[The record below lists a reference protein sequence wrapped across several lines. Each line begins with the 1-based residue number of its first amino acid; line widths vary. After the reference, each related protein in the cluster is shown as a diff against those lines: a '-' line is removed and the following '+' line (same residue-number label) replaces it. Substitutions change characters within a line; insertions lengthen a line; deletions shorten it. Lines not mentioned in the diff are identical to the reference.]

1 MFRDLKWH
9 AYEPFPESPNLPE
22 LVRHVKS
29 DPTGIFWGIVTMRV
43 SPPSTPRNE
52 DLTSLRDIGE
62 VSARWLRAVGIPTVS
77 ELRRVG
83 PAEAFGRVKFHF
95 GRAANRNLLYA
106 LAMGLEGRAYND
118 ASPAEKRRL
127 CAQAG
132 IPYHAR
138 RAR

>member
-1 MFRDLKWH
+1 
-9 AYEPFPESPNLPE
+9 
-22 LVRHVKS
+22 
-29 DPTGIFWGIVTMRV
+29 MRRSATS
-43 SPPSTPRNE
+43 SPPPSRSE

-62 VSARWLRAVGIPTVS
+62 VSARWLHAVGIHSVS

-83 PAEAFGRVKFHF
+83 PAEAFGRVQFRI

-106 LAMGLEGRAYND
+106 MAMGLEGRAYND
-118 ASPAEKRRL
+118 ATPAEKRRL

-132 IPYHAR
+132 IPYPAR

>member
-1 MFRDLKWH
+1 MDAGVDL
-9 AYEPFPESPNLPE
+9 
-22 LVRHVKS
+22 RHVQ
-29 DPTGIFWGIVTMRV
+29 PECTLFAMRQSAA
-43 SPPSTPRNE
+43 SPPPASGSE

-62 VSARWLRAVGIPTVS
+62 VSARWLRAVGIHTVS

-83 PAEAFGRVKFHF
+83 PAEAFGRVKFRV

-106 LAMGLEGRAYND
+106 LAMGLDGRAYND
-118 ASPAEKRRL
+118 ATPAEKRRL

>member
-1 MFRDLKWH
+1 MRRSATSLPP
-9 AYEPFPESPNLPE
+9 ASP
-22 LVRHVKS
+22 R
-29 DPTGIFWGIVTMRV
+29 
-43 SPPSTPRNE
+43 E
-52 DLTSLRDIGE
+52 DLTSLRDIGD
-62 VSARWLRAVGIPTVS
+62 VSARWLHAVDIHTVS

-83 PAEAFGRVKFHF
+83 PAEAFGRVKFRF
-95 GRAANRNLLYA
+95 GRAVNRNLLYA

-118 ASPAEKRRL
+118 ATSAEKRRL

>member
-1 MFRDLKWH
+1 MRR
-9 AYEPFPESPNLPE
+9 AI
-22 LVRHVKS
+22 VKAAGLM
-29 DPTGIFWGIVTMRV
+29 PTRRR
-43 SPPSTPRNE
+43 SLASRPRNE

-62 VSARWLRAVGIPTVS
+62 VSARWLHAVGIHTVS

-83 PAEAFGRVKFHF
+83 SAEAFGRVKFRF

-118 ASPAEKRRL
+118 ATAVEKRRL
-127 CAQAG
+127 CADAG
-132 IPYHAR
+132 IPYPAR

>member
-1 MFRDLKWH
+1 MPK
-9 AYEPFPESPNLPE
+9 
-22 LVRHVKS
+22 
-29 DPTGIFWGIVTMRV
+29 MRR
-43 SPPSTPRNE
+43 SATAPASSSE

-62 VSARWLRAVGIPTVS
+62 VSARWLHAVGIHTVS

-83 PAEAFGRVKFHF
+83 PAEAFGRVRFRF

-118 ASPAEKRRL
+118 ATPAEKRRL

-132 IPYHAR
+132 IAYHLP

>member
-1 MFRDLKWH
+1 MAVIPVRVVARLTITAMH
-9 AYEPFPESPNLPE
+9 RSPNALP
-22 LVRHVKS
+22 
-29 DPTGIFWGIVTMRV
+29 PG
-43 SPPSTPRNE
+43 SPSE

-62 VSARWLRAVGIPTVS
+62 VSARWLQAVGIHTVG

-83 PAEAFGRVKFHF
+83 PAEAFGRVKFRF

-118 ASPAEKRRL
+118 ATPAEKRRL

>member
-1 MFRDLKWH
+1 MRRF
-9 AYEPFPESPNLPE
+9 ATALP
-22 LVRHVKS
+22 
-29 DPTGIFWGIVTMRV
+29 PTSQT
-43 SPPSTPRNE
+43 E

-62 VSARWLRAVGIPTVS
+62 VSARWLHAVGIHTVS

-83 PAEAFGRVKFHF
+83 PAEAFGRVKFRF

-106 LAMGLEGRAYND
+106 LAMGLQGRAYNE
-118 ASPAEKRRL
+118 ATPAEKQRL